1 MVYGC
6 GCYLINIHHFACRFL
21 KLQFRAKPEEA
32 TRTGYRLPL
41 PEGHHSFCQDF
52 CSGKLARSR
61 IFDSERYSLLAA
73 MACNYDHSLHLSKKE
88 EIAEYCT
95 RVQSLLQEAKHI
107 HESILTPDQLVD
119 QKIIISQLKLE
130 LLKWQKIQMQN
141 RDPGFYLPLNA
152 ILYLLPAWG
161 PEKTVLDAASLVEC
175 SHPGVAEMPVSE
187 RLVALLFRLQA
198 LPKLL
203 QSGQENLTCPVRVFV
218 DTALETCGSFRSF
231 LKEGVL
237 ELCTSFTSADP
248 SSNQN
253 NYQPIL
259 DEIAYVSRIAAECVE
274 KYEAFIRDD
283 LLPKASSSS
292 GIGKEVYQSILL
304 HDHFIESSDDLL
316 ALGERHFM
324 EVKTELQA
332 LARQIDPSKTWQEIT
347 ESVIRPKHPRAS
359 GLLSAYMA
367 EIQHARE
374 HMIIKELV
382 SPLPCG
388 EKVLGIDT
396 PKFLVP
402 FSPFGDFL
410 NPSPFAGM
418 SCQRSNSEVQST
430 TPDFCRVGHLMLHS
444 VEAMQLPEEEEEKLL
459 CAHDYTWISV
469 IAPHETYPGHH
480 VQALVA
486 QTHPRILR
494 KYYESVLFYEGW
506 GLYTEELA
514 YETGFFEKDQQVAE
528 GLVESKVIIQAS
540 EFAKLARLT
549 QLRLR
554 LWRAAR
560 VILDVKLNTGQL
572 LFDECQE
579 FLQREVMFNPRATKG
594 EVFMYISR
602 PGYAICYVT
611 GFIMLMELRERMKQK
626 SLIAGQ
632 NFSMKTFHD
641 TLLSKGCIP
650 FKLLEMLL

>member
-1 MVYGC
+1 M
-6 GCYLINIHHFACRFL
+6 CRFL
-21 KLQFRAKPEEA
+21 ELQFEAKPEEA

-41 PEGHHSFCQDF
+41 PDGYHSFCLDI

-61 IFDSERYSLLAA
+61 VFDSERYSLLAA
-73 MACNYDHSLHLSKKE
+73 IACNYDHSLHLSKKE

-107 HESILTPDQLVD
+107 HESVLTPEQLVD
-119 QKIIISQLKLE
+119 HKIIVSQLKLE
-130 LLKWQKIQMQN
+130 LVKWQKIQMQN

-161 PEKTVLDAASLVEC
+161 PEKSVLDAASLVEC

-187 RLVALLFRLQA
+187 RLVALLFRLRS

-203 QSGQENLTCPVRVFV
+203 QSGQENLTCPVQVFV
-218 DTALETCGSFRSF
+218 DTALGTCSSFRSF
-231 LKEGVL
+231 LKEGLL
-237 ELCTSFTSADP
+237 ELCTSLASDDP
-248 SSNQN
+248 SSDLRNSCL
-253 NYQPIL
+253 PIL
-259 DEIAYVSRIAAECVE
+259 DEIAYASRVAAECIE
-274 KYEAFIRDD
+274 KYEAFIRND
-283 LLPKASSSS
+283 LLPRASSSS
-292 GIGKEVYQSILL
+292 GIGKEVYESILL
-304 HDHFIESSDDLL
+304 YDHFIESSDELL
-316 ALGERHFM
+316 ALGERHFE
-324 EVKTELQA
+324 EVKTELQS
-332 LARQIDPSKTWQEIT
+332 LAEQIDPSKTWQEIT
-347 ESVIRPKHPRAS
+347 ESVIRPKHPQAS
-359 GLLSAYMA
+359 DLLSAYMA

-374 HMIIKELV
+374 HMMIKELV

-418 SCQRSNSEVQST
+418 STQRSNSEVRPT
-430 TPDFCRVGHLMLHS
+430 IPDLGRVGHLMLHS
-444 VEAMQLPEEEEEKLL
+444 VEAMQLPKEEEEKLL

-480 VQALVA
+480 VQALFA
-486 QTHPRILR
+486 QTHPRVLR

-514 YETGFFEKDQQVAE
+514 YETGFFEKDQQVVKDM
-528 GLVESKVIIQAS
+528 VEKNVIILAS
-540 EFAKLARLT
+540 EFAKLTRLT

-560 VILDVKLNTGQL
+560 IILDVKLNTGQL
-572 LFDECQE
+572 SFDECQE
-579 FLQREVMFNPRATKG
+579 FLQREVMFNPRASRG
-594 EVFMYISR
+594 EVFMYVSR
-602 PGYAICYVT
+602 PGYAICYVA
-611 GFIMLMELRERMKQK
+611 GFVMLMELRERMMQK
-626 SLIAGQ
+626 SLTAGQ
-632 NFSMKTFHD
+632 DFSMKTFHD